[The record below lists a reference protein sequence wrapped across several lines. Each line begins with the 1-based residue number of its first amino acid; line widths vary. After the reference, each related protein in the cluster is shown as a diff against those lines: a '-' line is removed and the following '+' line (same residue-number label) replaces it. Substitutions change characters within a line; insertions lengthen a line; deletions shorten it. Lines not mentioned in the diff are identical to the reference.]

1 MTLSP
6 VAPRPY
12 SKSLREGT
20 WILACRGDMQVMVP
34 SVLTWVSRV
43 QSRPLARTEGSA
55 GSTGHLG
62 REDGNLDPM
71 VGAELGP

>member
-1 MTLSP
+1 
-6 VAPRPY
+6 
-12 SKSLREGT
+12 
-20 WILACRGDMQVMVP
+20 MQVMVP
-34 SVLTWVSRV
+34 SVLTWVPQV

-55 GSTGHLG
+55 GSTGPLG